1 MGSEAEVMT
10 SPAFLLLVLYNILP
24 LDAQTTQAICC
35 NTKIVTGSPGNTL
48 DGTYSYLKDWD
59 PKDPNCADGCIYS
72 REGRAGEEYCFQA
85 VAVGATIKDECDA
98 PTGSMLS
105 MTTQSSAAGKT
116 TGAAGGVTTA
126 AGGTTGAADGTT
138 GGAGGST
145 GVAGGTTGAAGG
157 TTGAAVGTTAAAGP
171 MTTESSAALRQQA
184 LDAANRVAD
193 NQALIAENDDKIKK
207 AEETTSAIEA
217 IQAKLS
223 AGATTPTSGRRREKR
238 QATEPTATLFPVTEP
253 TTCTAFSV
261 TYKALLVLA
270 TAVADDNIAQIKVY
284 VIALQVVDIVQV
296 CNSADGA
303 TLALETNDKAVEA
316 TTSTKIYTGK
326 KNTDNED
333 LKEEVN
339 KDIVKQKAINEKL
352 IIRDEATVPVAA
364 STYAIQP
371 ATDSVQLTTNAIQPT
386 PKGSTPGGG
395 SPPPKG
401 STAGGDSPPPQGS
414 TPGGGSPPPKGST
427 AGGVSPPPQGS
438 TPGGDSP
445 DAGTTG
451 AGGNTGV

>member
-1 MGSEAEVMT
+1 
-10 SPAFLLLVLYNILP
+10 
-24 LDAQTTQAICC
+24 
-35 NTKIVTGSPGNTL
+35 
-48 DGTYSYLKDWD
+48 
-59 PKDPNCADGCIYS
+59 
-72 REGRAGEEYCFQA
+72 
-85 VAVGATIKDECDA
+85 
-98 PTGSMLS
+98 
-105 MTTQSSAAGKT
+105 MTTQSSAAGGN
-116 TGAAGGVTTA
+116 TGAAGGSIGA
-126 AGGTTGAADGTT
+126 AGGNT

-157 TTGAAVGTTAAAGP
+157 TTGAAVGTTAAGP

-193 NQALIAENDDKIKK
+193 NQAVIAENDDKIKK

-238 QATEPTATLFPVTEP
+238 QATEATPFPVTEP

-296 CNSADGA
+296 CNSADRA
-303 TLALETNDKAVEA
+303 TLAEETNDKAVEA

-333 LKEEVN
+333 RKEEVN
-339 KDIVKQKAINEKL
+339 KDIELQKKVHEKL
-352 IIRDEATVPVAA
+352 IIRDEATVPIAA

-371 ATDSVQLTTNAIQPT
+371 ATDSVQLTTNAIQPAPKGST
-386 PKGSTPGGG
+386 PGGDSPQPQGSTAGGDSPPPKGSTPGGG

-401 STAGGDSPPPQGS
+401 STPGGDSPTPQGS

-427 AGGVSPPPQGS
+427 A
-438 TPGGDSP
+438 
-445 DAGTTG
+445 A
-451 AGGNTGV
+451 